1 MQHKKKHNTWVLSAI
16 SFAISS
22 VASSFTAVSTAALF
36 TPGGAVSTSPT
47 LCAFA
52 ALCPQFSSRKQHI
65 HTHTRTSMHAHI
77 QTHKPTYTYT
87 YTHAHAITQ
96 PQERSQ
102 TRKAV
107 ATAFMQMR
115 AIPCSQP
122 RALQSSLC
130 MLLLSVWLRP
140 QESEHAC
147 GRACEQTDRQTDEQ
161 RDREAAVTTACVR
174 I

>member
-1 MQHKKKHNTWVLSAI
+1 MQHKKKHTTCFLSAI
-16 SFAISS
+16 SVAITS
-22 VASSFTAVSTAALF
+22 VSTAALFPPCGAVSTAALLPPISSASF
-36 TPGGAVSTSPT
+36 PTP
-47 LCAFA
+47 CAFA
-52 ALCPQFSSRKQHI
+52 ALFPQFSSRKQHI
-65 HTHTRTSMHAHI
+65 HTRTSMHAQI
-77 QTHKPTYTYT
+77 QTHKPTYT

-122 RALQSSLC
+122 RALQSSRFL
-130 MLLLSVWLRP
+130 LLLSVRLLP